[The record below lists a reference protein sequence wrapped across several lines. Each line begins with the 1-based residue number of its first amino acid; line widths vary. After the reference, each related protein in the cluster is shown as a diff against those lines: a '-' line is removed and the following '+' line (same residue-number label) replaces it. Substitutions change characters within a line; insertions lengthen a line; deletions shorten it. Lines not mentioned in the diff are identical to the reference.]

1 MGFKFSEEELNQSPL
16 WEGTVESVSRK
27 AESKM
32 GELVQPGWQEGLL
45 REGMTWLLNGE
56 KDVSKQSMEG
66 KKTCYLCRKQEQK
79 YSEKS
84 PMALPWN
91 EDFTMVSGLLVHPST
106 LGSKFYEGRHSAGHG
121 ECIRAYGSWGIR
133 TMNR

>member
-1 MGFKFSEEELNQSPL
+1 M
-16 WEGTVESVSRK
+16 K

-66 KKTCYLCRKQEQK
+66 KDMLSVQKTGTEVQ
-79 YSEKS
+79 
-84 PMALPWN
+84 
-91 EDFTMVSGLLVHPST
+91 
-106 LGSKFYEGRHSAGHG
+106 
-121 ECIRAYGSWGIR
+121 
-133 TMNR
+133 